1 MKRLER
7 VASRMRAG
15 GRAVPDLARII
26 HECFYSNRRYA
37 TATSLAQ
44 GVVRPGGQ
52 ARLSEPRHTVSSMPR
67 FFKALRARLVSRL
80 DGFVTNHH
88 E

>member
-26 HECFYSNRRYA
+26 HERFYCNHRYA
-37 TATSLAQ
+37 AATSLAAVALQ
-44 GVVRPGGQ
+44 PGGQ
-52 ARLSEPRHTVSSMPR
+52 ARPS
-67 FFKALRARLVSRL
+67 
-80 DGFVTNHH
+80 
-88 E
+88 